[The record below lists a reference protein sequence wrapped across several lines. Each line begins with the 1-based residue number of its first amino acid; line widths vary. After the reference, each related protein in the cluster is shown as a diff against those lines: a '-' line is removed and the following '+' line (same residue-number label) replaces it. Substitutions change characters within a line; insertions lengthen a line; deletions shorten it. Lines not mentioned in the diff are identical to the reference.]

1 MIEIKETTPVW
12 TFKKQ
17 LENHFG
23 KMSKT
28 NFHSIWQQYFAHN
41 YTRINISRLNEDSFC
56 TLCGHDIHKQI
67 GELELTGNKVVKFK
81 DEDVVLPNKIN
92 VGCDCYANKL
102 GQVLKIIEKL
112 QDNFNGIRVS
122 IEDDKINILKLI
134 HELMLYY
141 ERNSIWNDYKIMI
154 PVKYL
159 VCNHYDLLN
168 DCMIRTKHT
177 KYYPTMKAKKGISNV
192 VFKPYDK
199 PLANV
204 KPGSCNNTKEHWWS
218 IFNTDANFIIVIN
231 SDMIASLTNEHRRG

>member
-1 MIEIKETTPVW
+1 MLEIKETTPQW

-28 NFHSIWQQYFAHN
+28 HFHNVWKEYFAPS
-41 YTRINISRLNEDSFC
+41 YTRINISRLNEDTFC
-56 TLCGHDIHKQI
+56 TLCGHDIHKQL
-67 GELELTGNKVVKFK
+67 GELELTGNNVVKFK

-102 GQVLKIIEKL
+102 GPVLKIVEKL

-122 IEDDKINILKLI
+122 IEGDKINILKLI
-134 HELMLYY
+134 NELMLYY

-168 DCMIRTKHT
+168 DCMIRTKQP
-177 KYYPTMKAKKGISNV
+177 KYYPTNKAKKGISNV

-199 PLANV
+199 PLSKV
-204 KPGSCNNTKEHWWS
+204 KQGSCNNTKEHWE
-218 IFNTDANFIIVIN
+218 ILFGFKDFIIVIN